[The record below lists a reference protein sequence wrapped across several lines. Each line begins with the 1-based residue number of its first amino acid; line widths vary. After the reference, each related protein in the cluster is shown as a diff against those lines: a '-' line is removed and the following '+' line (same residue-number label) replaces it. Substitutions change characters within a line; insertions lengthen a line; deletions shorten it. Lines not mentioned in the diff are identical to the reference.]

1 MNSRRDN
8 SIRSRGDTFQNVA
21 LGFAASLA
29 FLSAS
34 CCILPLALTIVG
46 LGGAWLSFL
55 GPLVA
60 YREIILIIVTAII
73 AYLWFRTSTTGD
85 RPIQWRRGVV
95 MASVASLATG
105 VAWTSPLW
113 EWGVTNMLMDIS
125 TNGQ

>member
-1 MNSRRDN
+1 MNSRKDN
-8 SIRSRGDTFQNVA
+8 SVCSRGEAFQNVA
-21 LGFAASLA
+21 LAFTASLA

-55 GPLVA
+55 GPLVV

-73 AYLWFRTSTTGD
+73 AYLWFRISTTGG
-85 RPIQWRRGVV
+85 RPIRRRRGVI

-105 VAWTSPLW
+105 VAWTAPLW
-113 EWGVTNMLMDIS
+113 EWDVTNMLMDIWTS
-125 TNGQ
+125 GQ